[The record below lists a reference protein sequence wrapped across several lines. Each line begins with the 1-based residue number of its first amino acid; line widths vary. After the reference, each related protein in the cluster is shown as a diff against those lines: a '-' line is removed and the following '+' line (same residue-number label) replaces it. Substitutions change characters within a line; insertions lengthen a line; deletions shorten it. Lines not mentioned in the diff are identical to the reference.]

1 LTKASIDGQIDDLCH
16 FGYNFAKLTPQKMA
30 TQTTATAGKVITNN
44 NYYPCMHDD
53 SLHTNM

>member
-1 LTKASIDGQIDDLCH
+1 MDDCCH

-30 TQTTATAGKVITNN
+30 TQTAATTGKVITNN
-44 NYYPCMHDD
+44 YYPGMHDD